1 MRRLV
6 LGMLLLLCRLNMLL
20 LLLFLLLVFFLF
32 RLLGVFGLLLFLFL
46 LLLLLFLFFLLLL
59 LLLLFL
65 FLFILLLGLVLN
77 FLFLVLFIG
86 NYALVSYNFFLR
98 VWLFFFL
105 PPGLRD
111 DLINLLLDRLH
122 IFVKSALLGFLP
134 LADFQELILRLLL
147 ILFRSRLQ
155 KLFVSSQLLLVY
167 FACVFEENLFRSSHQ

>member
-46 LLLLLFLFFLLLL
+46 LLLLLFLFFFLL

-86 NYALVSYNFFLR
+86 NNALVSYNFFLR

-105 PPGLRD
+105 PPGLRN